1 MNAARH
7 GVVMRTGRNTR
18 NPPNKQGRRRLGRGS
33 AQRAGLPAAELV
45 EELVLLLRR
54 HGLAAGEPAALAE
67 ELGKDLV
74 HLLVVDRRCGGDDIA
89 LEPGIGGR
97 GARPA
102 RPPPPRI
109 YLPPLLRAPPFPHTP
124 RTRPEPPPPILPP
137 A

>member
-1 MNAARH
+1 MNAALH
-7 GVVMRTGRNTR
+7 GVVMRNGRNAR

-97 GARPA
+97 ERPST
-102 RPPPPRI
+102 PPPP
-109 YLPPLLRAPPFPHTP
+109 
-124 RTRPEPPPPILPP
+124 P
-137 A
+137 AR